1 MPEWRLT
8 TSFVIGF
15 VGSTEMIKIRVPWGA
30 PELSLW
36 SGKNSLNRFLHSLVW
51 RAAGIPRSLINLAS
65 SQALGIS
72 VDPIV
77 GATAHI
83 LAEISM

>member
-8 TSFVIGF
+8 RSFVIGF

-36 SGKNSLNRFLHSLVW
+36 SGKITQPVSPLTSMARGGNTTKPYQP
-51 RAAGIPRSLINLAS
+51 GILS
-65 SQALGIS
+65 S
-72 VDPIV
+72 V
-77 GATAHI
+77 GNFG
-83 LAEISM
+83 